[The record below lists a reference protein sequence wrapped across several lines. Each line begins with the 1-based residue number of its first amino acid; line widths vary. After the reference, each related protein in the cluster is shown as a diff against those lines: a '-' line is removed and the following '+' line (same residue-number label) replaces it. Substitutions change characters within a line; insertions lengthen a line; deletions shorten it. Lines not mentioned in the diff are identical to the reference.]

1 MILFS
6 RLQWFFKDQTANVA
20 VITALCALPLFALTG
35 LAIDYA
41 IELSAKAQLDQA
53 ADAAAVA
60 AITTA
65 KTVIGGGG
73 TVASAQSQGQAQG
86 VKAFNTTAGTP
97 RFLSGN
103 IPTPTVQ
110 ITPNGQVLTATVSYV
125 TSTVSQF
132 GKFFNIASNNIR
144 GSTTSSAVVNPYYQF
159 IFVVDI
165 SGSMSVGGTSTD
177 IAGLIGDSRI
187 QCGFACHDPYH
198 NRGPDYRAYAKADG
212 WTLKIDYVNS
222 AIQNFIT
229 DLQAQTANL
238 SGVFSIGIDTFA
250 SNFNVLLAPTTNFA
264 TAKSV
269 ASTIDIEDM
278 LPYSVA
284 TQGYTQTT
292 SSLLAASSQLTNVG
306 DGTAV
311 NKQQTYIILLSD
323 GVEDI
328 EGNMMYSR
336 GTDVSYTSACS
347 TLKSRSGLTMITV
360 GTPYPTIPGDSQYA
374 TLVAPWETSN
384 TPNATASMQSCASGS
399 NWAFQATNGPEID
412 TAVQQALSQILQGLT
427 RLTQ

>member
-1 MILFS
+1 MTPLH
-6 RLQWFFKDQTANVA
+6 RLQSFLKHRTANVA
-20 VITALCALPLFALTG
+20 VITAFCALPLMGLTG

-41 IELSAKAQLDQA
+41 IELSAKAQLDHP

-86 VKAFNTTAGTP
+86 VKAFNATAGTP
-97 RFLSGN
+97 RFLNGG
-103 IPTPTVQ
+103 IPTPLVQ
-110 ITPNGQVLTATVSYV
+110 ITPNGQVLTATVAYA
-125 TSTVSQF
+125 TSTASQF
-132 GKFFNIASNNIR
+132 GKFLNITSNNIR
-144 GSTTSSAVVNPYYQF
+144 GSTSSSTVVKPYYQF

-165 SGSMSVGGTSTD
+165 SGSMSVGGTSQT
-177 IAGLIGDSRI
+177 IAQMQANPNI

-198 NRGPDYRAYAKADG
+198 NRGPDYRAIAKAAG
-212 WTLKIDYVNS
+212 YTLKIDYVNT

-229 DLQAQTANL
+229 DLQTQTANL
-238 SGVFSIGIDTFA
+238 AGVYSIGIDTFA
-250 SNFNVLLAPTTNFA
+250 SSFNVVLAPTTNFA

-269 ASTIDIEDM
+269 AGTIDIETM

-311 NKQQTYIILLSD
+311 NKQQTYVILLSD

-328 EGNMMYSR
+328 EGNMMYDR

-412 TAVQQALSQILQGLT
+412 TAVQQALAQILQGLT

>member
-347 TLKSRSGLTMITV
+347 TLKSRSGPDDDHRWDAV
-360 GTPYPTIPGDSQYA
+360 SDHPG
-374 TLVAPWETSN
+374 
-384 TPNATASMQSCASGS
+384 
-399 NWAFQATNGPEID
+399 
-412 TAVQQALSQILQGLT
+412 
-427 RLTQ
+427 

>member
-1 MILFS
+1 MTLLH
-6 RLQWFFKDQTANVA
+6 RLQAFLRDETANLA
-20 VITALCALPLFALTG
+20 MITAFCAVPLLGLTG

-41 IELSAKAQLDQA
+41 IELSAKAQLDIA

-86 VKAFNTTAGTP
+86 VKAFNATAGTP
-97 RFLSGN
+97 RFLNGG

-110 ITPNGQVLTATVSYV
+110 ITPNGQTLTATVAYA
-125 TSTVSQF
+125 TQTASQF
-132 GKFFNIASNNIR
+132 GKLFNMTANNIR
-144 GSTTSSAVVNPYYQF
+144 GSTSSSTVVNPYYQF
-159 IFVVDI
+159 IFVVDT
-165 SGSMSVGGTSTD
+165 SGSMSVGGTSQT
-177 IAGLIGDSRI
+177 IAQMQANPFI

-198 NRGPDYRAYAKADG
+198 NRGPDYRAIAKLAG
-212 WTLKIDYVNS
+212 YTLKIDYVNS

-229 DLQAQTANL
+229 DLQAQTGNL
-238 SGVFSIGIDTFA
+238 AGVFSVGIDTYG
-250 SNFNVLLAPTTNFA
+250 STFNILLPPTTNFA

-269 ASTIDIEDM
+269 ASNIDIETM

-292 SSLLAASSQLTNVG
+292 SSLLATSSQLTNVG

-311 NKQQTYIILLSD
+311 NKQQTYVILLSD

-328 EGNMMYSR
+328 QGNMMYDR
-336 GTDVSYTSACS
+336 GTDVTYTTACS
-347 TLKSRSGLTMITV
+347 VLKARSGLTMITV

-384 TPNATASMQSCASGS
+384 VPNATASMKSCASGS
-399 NWAFQATNGPEID
+399 NWAFQATDGPQINV
-412 TAVQQALSQILQGLT
+412 AVQQALSQILQGLT